1 MDLDPQ
7 AIRDWGQASK
17 ALIDLFRTVL
27 PSIPSGEKRAEYET
41 QLRVAEEAQRRADA
55 VLAQQLGYLMCRCT
69 FPPNPML
76 WRQAEQVY
84 ECAAGCGHRTDP
96 PSDGPRFPKY
106 GTMA

>member
-17 ALIDLFRTVL
+17 ALIELFRTVL
-27 PSIPSGEKRAEYET
+27 PSIPSGEKRAEYESK
-41 QLRVAEEAQRRADA
+41 LRIAEEAQRRADA
-55 VLAQQLGYLMCRCT
+55 VLAQQLGYLICKCT

-76 WRQAEQVY
+76 WRQSQQIY
-84 ECAAGCGHRTDP
+84 ECEVCGNRTDP
-96 PSDGPRFPKY
+96 PSEPRAPRF